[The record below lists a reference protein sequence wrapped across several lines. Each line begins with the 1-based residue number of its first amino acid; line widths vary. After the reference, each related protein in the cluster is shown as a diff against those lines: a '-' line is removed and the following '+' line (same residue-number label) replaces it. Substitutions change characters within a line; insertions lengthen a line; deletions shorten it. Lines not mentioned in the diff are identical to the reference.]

1 MKKYITMIIIFIIGL
16 IIGISIANI
25 PIIRYDLNG
34 NGKIDVGDE
43 VKLINY
49 IVNH

>member
-1 MKKYITMIIIFIIGL
+1 MKKYAKIIIFF
-16 IIGISIANI
+16 IIGIIIGIIISNI

-34 NGKIDVGDE
+34 NGKIDIGDE
-43 VKLINY
+43 VKLVNY

>member
-1 MKKYITMIIIFIIGL
+1 MKKVVLGIIIGL
-16 IIGISIANI
+16 IIGIVICNI

-34 NGKIDVGDE
+34 DGKVNVADE
-43 VKLINY
+43 VKLVNY